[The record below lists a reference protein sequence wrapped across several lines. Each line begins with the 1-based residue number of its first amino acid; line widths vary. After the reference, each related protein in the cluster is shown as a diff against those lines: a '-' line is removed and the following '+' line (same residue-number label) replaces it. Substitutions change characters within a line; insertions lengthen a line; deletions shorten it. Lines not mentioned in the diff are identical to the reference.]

1 MGNSTIPAKGIF
13 IMHFGT
19 LERFKYSAV
28 LNGLSHVLLYIATS
42 FGLTYFTA
50 IFGNYGILFI
60 SLLATSLF
68 IYGTYEFINLEKASG
83 DYNRNFNDFSF
94 RIHK

>member
-1 MGNSTIPAKGIF
+1 MEVN
-13 IMHFGT
+13 
-19 LERFKYSAV
+19 
-28 LNGLSHVLLYIATS
+28 LSDEHNNILPYFVIDQLFMQQSPHVLLYIATS

-94 RIHK
+94 YIHK